1 MDKKYTNKVKEL
13 ELVGQYVSR
22 LGMIESNL
30 SQDVDEG
37 KIDIYVLT
45 LLTNC
50 IDRINR
56 VYIEGEK
63 RYNKDCCEYSARARE
78 ELELHNDCNEF
89 GDVSDVLTKD
99 EEFIKANIDVDNL
112 LSDVTQSDES
122 NDNGGI

>member
-1 MDKKYTNKVKEL
+1 MSAKYSDKIKEL
-13 ELVGQYVSR
+13 ELVGQYVDR

-37 KIDIYVLT
+37 KIDKYVLT

-63 RYNKDCCEYSARARE
+63 RYNSGYDCCEHSDNYDYVTAMNKDKE
-78 ELELHNDCNEF
+78 EHNK
-89 GDVSDVLTKD
+89 SLKD
-99 EEFIKANIDVDNL
+99 EEFIKENYDVDNL
-112 LSDVTQSDES
+112 LKGVTQDDES